1 MNIGR
6 FSNDEGNEN
15 VSSYRN
21 ECLFLFLFWNFRV
34 YFNAV
39 KMAYISELPTES
51 RGPHPRFGLREEIE
65 LVPVFTSFKQR
76 RKRTFNPVF
85 VQFVRKEKRG
95 ARAKLQ
101 NYLLIGPVSFDVL
114 IAVVITVAF
123 FVASR
128 IYRCA

>member
-1 MNIGR
+1 
-6 FSNDEGNEN
+6 
-15 VSSYRN
+15 
-21 ECLFLFLFWNFRV
+21 
-34 YFNAV
+34 
-39 KMAYISELPTES
+39 MAYIGELPTES

-114 IAVVITVAF
+114 IAVAVTVAF
-123 FVASR
+123 VVASR
-128 IYRCA
+128 IYRCP